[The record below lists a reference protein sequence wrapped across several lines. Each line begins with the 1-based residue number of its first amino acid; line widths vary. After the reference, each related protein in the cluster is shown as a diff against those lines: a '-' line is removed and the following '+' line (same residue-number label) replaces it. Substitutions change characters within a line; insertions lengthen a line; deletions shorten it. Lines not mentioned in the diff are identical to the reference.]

1 MARMARATA
10 SLVWPGSGELAI
22 SIPPRT
28 SAPSSILAA
37 VSGSSTD
44 SLPAAVAA
52 CRAATISA
60 KA

>member
-10 SLVWPGSGELAI
+10 SRVLPGSAEPAI

-28 SAPSSILAA
+28 SAPSSILAT

-44 SLPAAVAA
+44 RLPAAVAA

-60 KA
+60 NA